1 MTVTAGATAVG
12 GGDFTVV
19 VLSEVDCVV
28 LLLVESVT
36 MGSAIAENVTM
47 TKSIAVSFL
56 IIFASFLSVLTVIE
70 VCVII
75 NFISIYTITK
85 GRSMKIMLFKLV
97 THEEVLAEVSQE
109 TDTTVVLT
117 NPVGVA
123 VVRGKDGAPNVGF
136 APFPLHAEQKSG
148 TQVAINKQHVVY
160 SYVPAEDFVNN
171 YNQIFGTGI
180 ILPKQQSIITG

>member
-1 MTVTAGATAVG
+1 
-12 GGDFTVV
+12 
-19 VLSEVDCVV
+19 
-28 LLLVESVT
+28 
-36 MGSAIAENVTM
+36 
-47 TKSIAVSFL
+47 
-56 IIFASFLSVLTVIE
+56 
-70 VCVII
+70 
-75 NFISIYTITK
+75 
-85 GRSMKIMLFKLV
+85 MKIMLFKLV

-123 VVRGKDGAPNVGF
+123 VVRGKDGGPNVGF
-136 APFPLHAEQKSG
+136 APFPLHAEQKTG

>member
-1 MTVTAGATAVG
+1 M
-12 GGDFTVV
+12 
-19 VLSEVDCVV
+19 
-28 LLLVESVT
+28 
-36 MGSAIAENVTM
+36 
-47 TKSIAVSFL
+47 
-56 IIFASFLSVLTVIE
+56 
-70 VCVII
+70 
-75 NFISIYTITK
+75 K
-85 GRSMKIMLFKLV
+85 GMFMKIMLFKLV
-97 THEEVLAEVSQE
+97 THEEVLAEVGEE

-148 TQVAINKQHVVY
+148 TQVAIQKQHVVY
-160 SYVPAEDFVNN
+160 SYVPADDFVNN